1 MKDIPE
7 VVGVLGFNT
16 VSEVLHG
23 RGYVMRVVGKEG
35 SLNQEDRVV
44 VRRGYREVSDIGFVE
59 KEFPLWIR
67 KTSV

>member
-1 MKDIPE
+1 MW
-7 VVGVLGFNT
+7 
-16 VSEVLHG
+16 
-23 RGYVMRVVGKEG
+23 MMVGKEG

-67 KTSV
+67 ETSV